1 LAEQAGKQTMIDFTA
16 IRSAAILKGLDQSEL
31 DQLSAI
37 AGETETQDGERVFT
51 RGQLADTLYIV
62 KHGRFALT
70 LPVRVFDQSNE
81 FVVEEEGALDTF
93 GWSSL
98 VEPNTS
104 IYSAYC
110 TSNGALITL
119 PAEELQQL
127 IQTHERLGQ
136 RISSNLNKLIGN
148 RLRTLQDLWIDEL
161 ENSRAR
167 VDHWTHTDMSQR
179 LHTAIKKGQS
189 AIDAA

>member
-1 LAEQAGKQTMIDFTA
+1 MIDFTA
-16 IRSAAILKGLDQSEL
+16 IRNAAILKGLDQSEL

-37 AGETETQDGERVFT
+37 AGETETQDGERLLT

-62 KHGRFALT
+62 KQGRFALT
-70 LPVRVFDQSNE
+70 LPVRVFDQSDE
-81 FVVEEEGALDTF
+81 FVVEEKGALDAF

-136 RISSNLNKLIGN
+136 RISSNLNRLIGN
-148 RLRTLQDLWIDEL
+148 RVRTLQDLWVDEL

-167 VDHWTHTDMSQR
+167 VDYWTHTDMSQR
-179 LHTAIKKGQS
+179 LRTAIKKGQS